1 MSFNQLIQL
10 NALDLIGGQPNLANM
25 LYLEN
30 LSNTANQMS
39 LKSSKPFQVK
49 GDVLTPT
56 AALIQLDGV
65 IKNTLQMIQ
74 SGFTPPNE
82 LHTSPYVL
90 NKAAGILL
98 LKTYYIAQ
106 QRQWFDLLAINH
118 HPNKVQ
124 MLSSL
129 LQLWNEIRGY
139 SMSAEAE
146 KEAKSRSK
154 LITEQRNENSRIVSR
169 LLTEHTNIQMSKI
182 SYPFVIACNTQ
193 QLDMSKVEKALVK
206 LKSKMVDQLQQLNGG
221 NLLCLQW
228 RIQQTISGQYYVNFL
243 LYHSEQQPLQLPQ
256 DQDLLSHSFTE
267 AEQQTIKLDLSSV
280 LTQIIKIE
288 RDNFQ
293 GINLEQWKVIFNSM
307 LYPLKYYYYQSKVI
321 SAKFEHI
328 IY

>member
-1 MSFNQLIQL
+1 MSFNQLRQF
-10 NALDLIGGQPNLANM
+10 NALDLIGGQPNLPNM

-30 LSNTANQMS
+30 LSNTAHQMS

-74 SGFTPPNE
+74 SGFTPPIE

-90 NKAAGILL
+90 SKAAGTLM
-98 LKTYYIAQ
+98 LKTYNIVNHQGWGDILSISQHPGKAQ
-106 QRQWFDLLAINH
+106 IQA
-118 HPNKVQ
+118 
-124 MLSSL
+124 SL
-129 LQLWNEIRGY
+129 LQFWNETRGY
-139 SMSAEAE
+139 VMSAEAE
-146 KEAKSRSK
+146 KANKSRNK
-154 LITEQRNENSRIVSR
+154 MITEQRSENSRIVSR
-169 LLTEHTNIQMSKI
+169 LLTEHTNIQMTRA
-182 SYPFVIACNTQ
+182 SYFFNITGNRQ
-193 QLDMSKVEKALVK
+193 QLETNKIEKALIK
-206 LKSKMVDQLQQLNGG
+206 LKSKMVDQLQQLNEG

-243 LYHSEQQPLQLPQ
+243 LYHVDQQPLQLPQ
-256 DQDLLSHSFTE
+256 DQDQFLHSFSE
-267 AEQQTIKLDLSSV
+267 AEQQIIKLDLSNV
-280 LTQIIKIE
+280 LTQSIKIE

-293 GINLEQWKVIFNSM
+293 GTNLEQWKVIFNSM

-321 SAKFEHI
+321 SAKFEYI

>member
-10 NALDLIGGQPNLANM
+10 NALDLIGGQPNLGNM
-25 LYLEN
+25 LYFEN
-30 LSNTANQMS
+30 LSNAAHQMS

-56 AALIQLDGV
+56 AALIQLDGA
-65 IKNTLQMIQ
+65 IKNTMQMIQ
-74 SGFTPPNE
+74 LGFTPPIE

-90 NKAAGILL
+90 SKAAGALM
-98 LKTYYIAQ
+98 LKTYNIVNHQ
-106 QRQWFDLLAINH
+106 GWGDLLTISQ
-118 HPNKVQ
+118 HPDKAQ
-124 MLSSL
+124 IHSSL
-129 LQLWNEIRGY
+129 LQLWNEIRGC
-139 SMSAEAE
+139 SMSTEAE
-146 KEAKSRSK
+146 NEAKNRK
-154 LITEQRNENSRIVSR
+154 KMIAVQRNDNSRIVSR

-193 QLDMSKVEKALVK
+193 QLDMNTVEKALVK
-206 LKSKMVDQLQQLNGG
+206 LKSRMVDQLQQSNEG

-228 RIQQTISGQYYVNFL
+228 RIQKTVSGQYYVNFL
-243 LYHSEQQPLQLPQ
+243 IYHSEQQPLQLPQ
-256 DQDLLSHSFTE
+256 GQDLLSHSFTE
-267 AEQQTIKLDLSSV
+267 AEQQIIKLDLSSV

-321 SAKFEHI
+321 SAKFEYI